1 MKGSNWYEIA
11 NQAGT
16 IEIDIYDEIGGWGI
30 YAADFKRELEDVA
43 SRGGPIVLNINSPG
57 GDVFE
62 GISVY
67 HAVSKYRDR
76 ITVNITGVA
85 ASIASVVALAGN
97 RLVMGQGTFLMIHD
111 AWTIIL
117 GTAKKLRQRAD
128 TLDQIDTE
136 MVGIY
141 EQNSNLSKQELITA
155 MDSETWYS
163 PDQAYQ
169 AGFADAIEDYGEIA
183 AKSIAFD
190 WRSYGYQR
198 VPQQLWEARRRAV
211 APKTERELEESLV
224 ALGFS
229 KKQAERI
236 SAKGYGAL
244 QGDPAVGE
252 SQGDPG
258 EIANAIRGL
267 AELYK

>member
-1 MKGSNWYEIA
+1 MKGSNWYKIK
-11 NQAGT
+11 NQSGV

-43 SRGGPIVLNINSPG
+43 SGGGPIVLNLNSPG

-62 GISVY
+62 GIAVY

-85 ASIASVVALAGN
+85 ASIASVVALAGS

-117 GTAKKLRQRAD
+117 GTAKNLRQRAD
-128 TLDQIDTE
+128 TLEQIDIE

-141 EQNSNLSKQELITA
+141 EQNSNLSRGDLIAA
-155 MDSETWYS
+155 MDNETWYS

-169 AGFADAIEDYGEIA
+169 AGFAEAIEDYGEIA

-198 VPQQLWEARRRAV
+198 VPQQLWQARRHAV
-211 APKTERELEESLV
+211 APRTERELEDSLV
-224 ALGFS
+224 TLGYS

-244 QGDPAVGE
+244 QGDPAQTN

-258 EIANAIRGL
+258 DVANAIR
-267 AELYK
+267 ELTQIIK